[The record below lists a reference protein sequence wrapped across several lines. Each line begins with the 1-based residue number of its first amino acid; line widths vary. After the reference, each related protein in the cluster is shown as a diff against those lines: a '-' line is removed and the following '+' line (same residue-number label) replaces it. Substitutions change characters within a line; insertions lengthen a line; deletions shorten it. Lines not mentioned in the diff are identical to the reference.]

1 MRQMFRSTWSIAMKI
16 ETDIDGLL
24 ELVSN
29 VTEAYTTA
37 LFLADNQKRMLR
49 LWHFYSLSDNVNK
62 NVTIPFGD
70 GPIGLVAESKED
82 FDLAKFAERDTGLL
96 KIYSKNDSIKSFFAV
111 PIINKDEVL
120 EGVISIDSKKT
131 FVFANKDQKILKLFA
146 EQFANLI
153 NNLRI
158 QKFMD
163 TETSDI
169 NFLNEFCDRITSV
182 DDVKSLLQST
192 LESIIKLVECD
203 SYFISLR
210 TRDNKDGEFCVAVS
224 HSKRNLQGLIFSD
237 KYGLAGCVIED
248 KKPFLL
254 GNRKEDFGSYVFT
267 RSETLG
273 RVRSF
278 LGVPLLFKNNV
289 LGLISLVDSNEGTFN
304 QRDLQV
310 ISIMAGSISPA
321 IANAK
326 AQVKIQSL
334 STNTDGL
341 TGLRNFTGFQE
352 YLEMMLSTA
361 SRKRRPLS
369 LLIVDIDK
377 FGDLNKNLGHEA
389 GNEILKQFAQFL
401 MDSDENNN
409 VHVARY
415 GLDEFTLILPNM
427 MENRAFSYAEDIC
440 SAVEEATF
448 VLPSRNIDISVSV
461 GISCFPE
468 DSTNKYELI
477 NNALHALSEAKSRGG
492 GMAWVM
498 GHK

>member
-1 MRQMFRSTWSIAMKI
+1 MKV
-16 ETDIDGLL
+16 ETDIDGII

-37 LFLADNQKRMLR
+37 LFIADNQKRMLR
-49 LWHFYSLSDNVNK
+49 LWRFYSLSDNVNK
-62 NVTIPFGD
+62 NAAIPFGD
-70 GPIGLVAESKED
+70 GPIGLVAETKKD

-96 KIYSKNDSIKSFFAV
+96 KLYIKNESIKSFFAV
-111 PIINKDEVL
+111 PILDKDGVL
-120 EGVISIDSKKT
+120 EGVISIDSKKN

-169 NFLNEFCDRITSV
+169 DFLNEFCDKIASI
-182 DDVKSLLQST
+182 DDIKSILQYA

-210 TRDNKDGEFCVAVS
+210 TNDNNDGEFCVASS

-237 KYGLAGCVIED
+237 QYGLAGCVIED

-267 RSETLG
+267 NSETLG

-278 LGVPLLFKNNV
+278 LGVPLLFKDSV
-289 LGLISLVDSNEGTFN
+289 LGLISLIDSKEGAFN

-310 ISIMAGSISPA
+310 ISIMAGSISLA

-326 AQVKIQSL
+326 AQIKIQSL
-334 STNTDGL
+334 STNIDGL

-352 YLEMMLSTA
+352 YLEMILQTA
-361 SRKRRPLS
+361 SRKRQPLS

-377 FGDLNKNLGHEA
+377 FSELNKNLGHEA

-401 MDSDENNN
+401 LDTDEKSN

-415 GLDEFTLILPNM
+415 GSDEFSLLLHNM
-427 MENRAFSYAEDIC
+427 TESRAFSYAEDVC

-448 VLPSRNIDISVSV
+448 ILPSRNIDISVSIGV
-461 GISCFPE
+461 SCFPE
-468 DSTNKYELI
+468 DSANKYELI
-477 NNALHALSEAKSRGG
+477 SNALNSLSEAKSRGG
-492 GMAWVM
+492 GMAWII

>member
-1 MRQMFRSTWSIAMKI
+1 MKV
-16 ETDIDGLL
+16 ETDFEGLV

-49 LWHFYSLSDNVNK
+49 LWRFYSLSDNVNK
-62 NVTIPFGD
+62 NATIPFGD
-70 GPIGLVAESKED
+70 GPIGLVAETKED

-96 KIYSKNDSIKSFFAV
+96 KLYSKNESIKSFFAV
-111 PIINKDEVL
+111 PIVNKDGVL
-120 EGVISIDSKKT
+120 EGVISIDSKKS
-131 FVFANKDQKILKLFA
+131 FVFANKDQKLLKLFA
-146 EQFANLI
+146 DQFANLI

-169 NFLNEFCDRITSV
+169 DFLNEFCEKITSV
-182 DDVKSLLQST
+182 DNLKSILQST

-210 TRDNKDGEFCVAVS
+210 THDNEDGEFCIAVS
-224 HSKRNLQGLIFSD
+224 HSRRNLQGLIFSD
-237 KYGLAGCVIED
+237 QYGLAGCVIDD

-267 RSETLG
+267 KSEPLG

-278 LGVPLLFKNNV
+278 LGVPLLFKDNV
-289 LGLISLVDSNEGTFN
+289 LGLISLVDSNEGAFN

-326 AQVKIQSL
+326 AQIMIQSL
-334 STNTDGL
+334 STNIDGL
-341 TGLRNFTGFQE
+341 TGIRNYSGFQE
-352 YLEMMLSTA
+352 YLDMMLQTA

-377 FGDLNKNLGHEA
+377 FSDLNNNLGHEA

-401 MDSDENNN
+401 LDTDEESN

-415 GLDEFTLILPNM
+415 GSDEFTLILPNM
-427 MENRAFSYAEDIC
+427 TESRAISYAEDVC
-440 SAVEEATF
+440 SAIDDAMF
-448 VLPSRNIDISVSV
+448 VLPSRSINISVSIGV
-461 GISCFPE
+461 SCFPE
-468 DSTNKYELI
+468 DSTNKHELI
-477 NNALHALSEAKSRGG
+477 NNALHTLSEAKSRGG
-492 GMAWVM
+492 GIVWTM
-498 GHK
+498 GNG